1 MPQLNRARPI
11 ILLAL
16 VGSLAAC
23 GGGTNTFGVGIVDP
37 AGVAKTTDPLTQAR
51 AEAFAGTGASGG
63 SAAVQAA
70 AGGNGSV
77 FDNFTN
83 APNPNITVQ
92 VNKYIWKAALEVLN
106 FLPVESVDPFTG
118 VIVTGFGTPP
128 GGGKAYRAT
137 IYVQDGALDARS
149 LHIALQTK
157 GGGAVSADTVRTV
170 EDAVLNRA
178 RQIRIADA
186 GY

>member
-1 MPQLNRARPI
+1 MPLISCARPI

-16 VGSLAAC
+16 VASVAAC
-23 GGGTNTFGVGIVDP
+23 GGGSNTFGLGAAQP
-37 AGVAKTTDPLTQAR
+37 AGASQPADPLGAAQAG
-51 AEAFAGTGASGG
+51 AGLAPQQSTIWDNFKGAS
-63 SAAVQAA
+63 
-70 AGGNGSV
+70 NPSV
-77 FDNFTN
+77 
-83 APNPNITVQ
+83 TVQ
-92 VNKYIWKAALEVLN
+92 VNKYIWKAALEVLD

-118 VIVTGFGTPP
+118 VIVTGYGVPP

-157 GGGAVSADTVRTV
+157 GGGAVSADTVRIV
-170 EDAVLNRA
+170 EDAVLSRA
-178 RQIRIADA
+178 RQLRIADA

>member
-1 MPQLNRARPI
+1 M
-11 ILLAL
+11 
-16 VGSLAAC
+16 
-23 GGGTNTFGVGIVDP
+23 
-37 AGVAKTTDPLTQAR
+37 
-51 AEAFAGTGASGG
+51 
-63 SAAVQAA
+63 
-70 AGGNGSV
+70 
-77 FDNFTN
+77 
-83 APNPNITVQ
+83 Q